1 MKTINKI
8 GIGFYILMFIV
19 VFGHSFNVDYKKS
32 AAYWD
37 DPNTVPSIAKGIFW
51 PMYVSIKVFENLR
64 KSECQ

>member
-32 AAYWD
+32 AAY
-37 DPNTVPSIAKGIFW
+37 
-51 PMYVSIKVFENLR
+51 
-64 KSECQ
+64 

>member
-1 MKTINKI
+1 
-8 GIGFYILMFIV
+8 MFIV